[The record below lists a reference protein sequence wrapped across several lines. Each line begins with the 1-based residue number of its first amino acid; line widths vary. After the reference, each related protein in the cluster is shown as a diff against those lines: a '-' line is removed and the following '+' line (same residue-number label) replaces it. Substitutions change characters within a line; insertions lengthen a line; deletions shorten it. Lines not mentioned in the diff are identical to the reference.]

1 MKNNTMANTND
12 IKSWET
18 LPLTLT
24 PADTATVLGIS
35 RESVYDLFGINAI
48 PTVLVG
54 KRRRV
59 PRESLRRWLE
69 G

>member
-1 MKNNTMANTND
+1 MKNNKMASIAD
-12 IKSWET
+12 IKSWDA
-18 LPLTLT
+18 LPLILN
-24 PADTATVLGIS
+24 PEETASILGIS
-35 RESVYDLFGINAI
+35 RKNIYELFIMNAL
-48 PTVLVG
+48 PTVMVG

>member
-1 MKNNTMANTND
+1 MKNDKMANTAD
-12 IKSWET
+12 IKSWDT
-18 LPLTLT
+18 LPLILN
-24 PADTATVLGIS
+24 PAETAIVLGIS
-35 RESVYDLFGINAI
+35 RKNLYELFGINAI
-48 PTVLVG
+48 PTVMVG

>member
-1 MKNNTMANTND
+1 MKNNKMANFAD
-12 IKSWET
+12 IKSWDA
-18 LPLTLT
+18 LPLILN
-24 PADTATVLGIS
+24 PAETASILGIS
-35 RESVYDLFGINAI
+35 RKNIYELFIINAL
-48 PTVLVG
+48 PTVMIG

>member
-1 MKNNTMANTND
+1 MASIAD
-12 IKSWET
+12 IKSWDA
-18 LPLTLT
+18 LPLILN
-24 PADTATVLGIS
+24 PEETASILGIS
-35 RESVYDLFGINAI
+35 RKNIYELFITNAL
-48 PTVLVG
+48 PTVMVG